1 MKHGNGIRF
10 AIPRSAPRRAD
21 RLHAGVAIAPYGV
34 ARTHRPSR
42 LAVPFAVVW
51 VADVSVADVP
61 VANAT
66 AARCARNHSRAASAA
81 TFARA
86 IASGRAAHHVPPQ
99 PPAKHRPA
107 PVRRRSLSSVRLTLM
122 QDPSS

>member
-10 AIPRSAPRRAD
+10 ATPRPALRRAG
-21 RLHAGVAIAPYGV
+21 RLRACGAIAQYGV
-34 ARTHRPSR
+34 ARTRRSSR

-51 VADVSVADVP
+51 VADVSVARS
-61 VANAT
+61 T
-66 AARCARNHSRAASAA
+66 AARCARNHSRAASAT

-86 IASGRAAHHVPPQ
+86 VASGRAAHHVPP
-99 PPAKHRPA
+99 PLATHRPA
-107 PVRRRSLSSVRLTLM
+107 PVRHRSLSSVRLTLM